1 MTAAE
6 KIEFKAQNDNILVAL
21 RGDWVLSESLPLPD
35 DVSAQVHASPGIRQ
49 VSFNT
54 EALGRWDSGL
64 LTFLLRFSELL
75 QSRDISID
83 FNSLPKG
90 VHRLLEL
97 ALAVPERKG
106 ARREETRAPIL
117 ENIGSQMIEAG
128 RGSVDSI
135 RFVGDV
141 IMSLGRLL
149 SGKARFQRSEFFYFV
164 QQCGS
169 QALGIVALISLLIGL
184 ILAFV
189 GAVQLQMFGAEVFI
203 ADLVGIGVVREMGAM
218 MTGIIMA
225 GRTGAAYAAQLGTMQ
240 VNEEIDAL
248 TTFGISP
255 MEFLVLPRMLALTFM
270 MPLLCLYSDLLGMIG
285 GALISIGLFDITPTQ
300 YFFQTKT
307 AVPLKHVWVGLS
319 KSVIYGI
326 IIALAGCLR
335 GMQCGRSASAVGE
348 ATTSAVVTS
357 IIWIIVACAIT
368 TVVYYVVGI

>member
-1 MTAAE
+1 MNFYE
-6 KIEFKAQNDNILVAL
+6 KIECQAQGTTLLVTL
-21 RGDWVLSESLPLPD
+21 KGDWVVSEELPQPVTIEQQILDSNSIDCVVFDPTKL
-35 DVSAQVHASPGIRQ
+35 R
-49 VSFNT
+49 
-54 EALGRWDSGL
+54 RWDSSL
-64 LTFLLRFSELL
+64 LTFL
-75 QSRDISID
+75 ISLNETLGNRGIPID
-83 FNSLPKG
+83 LCTLPNG
-90 VHRLLEL
+90 VRRLIEL

-106 ARREETRAPIL
+106 ARREDVKKSFIEG
-117 ENIGSQMIEAG
+117 IGSQAI
-128 RGSVDSI
+128 SVGAQSIDSF
-135 RFVGDV
+135 RFLGEVGIGV
-141 IMSLGRLL
+141 GRLL
-149 SGKARFQRSEFFYFV
+149 TGKSRFQYTEFFYFV

-189 GAVQLQMFGAEVFI
+189 GAIQLQMFGAELFI

-285 GALISIGLFDITPTQ
+285 GAMISVGLFDITPTQ
-300 YFFQTKT
+300 YYEQTKL
-307 AVPLKHVWVGLS
+307 AVPLKHLWVGLS
-319 KSVIYGI
+319 KSTIYGI

-357 IIWIIVACAIT
+357 IVWIIVACAIT
-368 TVVYYVVGI
+368 TVIFYVLGI